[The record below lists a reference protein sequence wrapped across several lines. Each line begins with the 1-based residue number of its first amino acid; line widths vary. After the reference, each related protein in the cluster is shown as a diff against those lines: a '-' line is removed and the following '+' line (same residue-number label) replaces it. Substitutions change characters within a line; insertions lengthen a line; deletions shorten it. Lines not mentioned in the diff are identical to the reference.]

1 MINNNAEQPYK
12 EVLAP
17 VRPFFPND
25 PIQAYVVVTDKI
37 GPIFNQVLLQLVW
50 RQLELENNSDWIV
63 TVPYEVF
70 LQRLNMN

>member
-1 MINNNAEQPYK
+1 MINNNDQQYK
-12 EVLAP
+12 ELLEA

-50 RQLELENNSDWIV
+50 RQLEMESNSDWTV

-70 LQRLNMN
+70 LQRFNMN

>member
-1 MINNNAEQPYK
+1 MINNHEQQYK
-12 EVLAP
+12 ELLEA

-50 RQLELENNSDWIV
+50 RQLEMESNSDWTV

>member
-1 MINNNAEQPYK
+1 MINNHEQQYK
-12 EVLAP
+12 ELLEA

-50 RQLELENNSDWIV
+50 RQLEMESNSDWTV

-70 LQRLNMN
+70 LQRFNMN

>member
-1 MINNNAEQPYK
+1 MINNHEQQYK
-12 EVLAP
+12 ELLEA

-25 PIQAYVVVTDKI
+25 PILAYVVVTDMI

>member
-1 MINNNAEQPYK
+1 MINNHEQQYK
-12 EVLAP
+12 ELLEA